1 MISSLDCD
9 SNIVFKTLQSAD
21 DIILLTE
28 NGQSLKPALQN
39 INDFS
44 QYAGRAFRF
53 GKIQTHWF
61 RKLQTLKTNYR
72 HKGKRNYL
80 GINVGHNKNVQYV
93 YKLIGTTKFLF

>member
-44 QYAGRAFRF
+44 KYAGRRLDLEKSEII
-53 GKIQTHWF
+53 G
-61 RKLQTLKTNYR
+61 
-72 HKGKRNYL
+72 L
-80 GINVGHNKNVQYV
+80 GS
-93 YKLIGTTKFLF
+93 YKLWKQITGIKEKL